1 MSEAPAVV
9 PHPVTAFPLP
19 GAMPRDV
26 PDLLGRLVRRDPDTV
41 AVLDRGPGGETV
53 PVTRGELWRRT
64 VVLAE
69 ELRGRGAGAGDCVA
83 VWLPNWSD
91 ALAWQFAV
99 AARGAHVIGIN
110 TRYNVDEVAHV
121 LDRAR
126 PVLLAIA
133 HDFHGLDLLGRLR
146 DAVASSD
153 APAPAVAVVAGPGH
167 AAPDPATYDVGSG
180 AWVPGHGPG
189 DAPALPDSDPDDLL
203 VAFTTSGST
212 GMPKLA
218 AHRGTGVLAHAVA
231 DAATIGIAD
240 GDPVLCAL
248 PLSGVFGY
256 NTAMAALAAGATCV
270 FHPAFDADAV
280 LDDMARLGVT
290 HVVGGDDLVLRLQH
304 AWTARPRDLSA
315 WRWWGVADFQGRSRE
330 LAAWARDEFG
340 TSTSGVYGSSE
351 LFALAS
357 FWPHDEPEP
366 GRWVGGGRV
375 VHTGIEVRVADPVG
389 DAPLPPGQEGEL
401 QFRGPNVVD
410 GYLGDD
416 AARGRAFTADGW
428 FHSGDLGTLVDDGVF
443 AYVCRMGDALR
454 LRGFLVD
461 PSEIEIRLAAH
472 PDVFTAK
479 VVGVEGPDGATVA
492 VGFVVAEDGRA
503 PAPAPDALRAWC
515 AEGLARFKVPETV
528 HVIEE
533 MPTTSGTNGRKIRA
547 ATLREW
553 ASDRSGSASGGCGG
567 SAPVPG
573 SVTPYSGR

>member
-1 MSEAPAVV
+1 
-9 PHPVTAFPLP
+9 
-19 GAMPRDV
+19 MPRDL
-26 PDLLGRLVRRDPDTV
+26 PDLLGRLVRRAPDAV
-41 AVLDRGPGGETV
+41 AVLDKGPGGETV

-64 VVLAE
+64 AALAE
-69 ELRGRGAGAGDCVA
+69 ELRGHGVGAGDCVA

-126 PVLLAIA
+126 PVLLVIA
-133 HDFHGLDLLGRLR
+133 HDFHGLDLAGRLR
-146 DAVASSD
+146 DAVAKAA
-153 APAPAVAVVAGPGH
+153 APAPAVAVVAGPGR
-167 AAPDPATYDVGSG
+167 AAPDPAPYDAGSG
-180 AWVPGHGPG
+180 AWAPG
-189 DAPALPDSDPDDLL
+189 DTADPPPLPASDPDDLV

-231 DAATIGIAD
+231 DAATIGIDD

-256 NTAMAALAAGATCV
+256 NTATAALAAGATCV
-270 FHPAFDADAV
+270 FQPAFDAEQV

-290 HVVGGDDLVLRLQH
+290 HVVGGDDLVLRLQQ
-304 AWTARPRDLSA
+304 AWTARPRDLSS

-351 LFALAS
+351 LFALTS

-366 GRWVGGGRV
+366 GRWAGGGRV
-375 VHTGIEVRVADPVG
+375 VHTGIEVRVADPAG
-389 DAPLPPGQEGEL
+389 DEPLPPGREGEL

-416 AARGRAFTADGW
+416 AARARAFTADGW
-428 FHSGDLGTLVDDGVF
+428 FHSGDLGTIVDDGVF

-472 PDVFTAK
+472 PDVHTAK
-479 VVGVEGPDGATVA
+479 VVGVPGPDGATVA
-492 VGFVVAEDGRA
+492 VGFVVAEDGRVLS
-503 PAPAPDALRAWC
+503 PEALRTWC
-515 AEGLARFKVPETV
+515 ADGMARFKVPASV

-553 ASDRSGSASGGCGG
+553 ASDLTRD
-567 SAPVPG
+567 AP
-573 SVTPYSGR
+573 